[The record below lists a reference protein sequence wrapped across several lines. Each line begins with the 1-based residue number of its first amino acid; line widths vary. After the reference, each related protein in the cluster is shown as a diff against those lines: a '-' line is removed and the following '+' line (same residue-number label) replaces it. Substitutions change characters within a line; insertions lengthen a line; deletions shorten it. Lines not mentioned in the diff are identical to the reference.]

1 MTLGNLVVIRVHYLL
16 IKGIVCF
23 GCQDEFLM
31 MSFLVCMVTHWT
43 KPMVNHDVSL
53 SVVMIHEATIL
64 HALST
69 LREY

>member
-1 MTLGNLVVIRVHYLL
+1 MALGNLVVIRVHYLL
-16 IKGIVCF
+16 IKWIVCF
-23 GCQDEFLM
+23 SRRDEFFM

-43 KPMVNHDVSL
+43 RPMVNHDVRL
-53 SVVMIHEATIL
+53 LVVMIHQATIL